1 MNSERRKLSVEAK
14 ISPDVLGF
22 RKIPAS
28 TGRTAPSAVE
38 KRVLS
43 IAVLRSFVSI
53 LRGFWAMRFGMTGNF
68 SALAHLNFVVLLA
81 VVNLRLPHFS
91 SSTVTSRSCTSAI

>member
-22 RKIPAS
+22 RKIPA
-28 TGRTAPSAVE
+28 
-38 KRVLS
+38 
-43 IAVLRSFVSI
+43 SI

-91 SSTVTSRSCTSAI
+91 SSTITSRSCTSAI